1 MPTVVAVGSA
11 LLDRIYPVT
20 NLPEP
25 DGGAF
30 ARDERTAAGGV
41 AANVATACARLGRDA
56 GVEQCP
62 EHRGAVGGCA
72 ATGVVTH
79 VREDDGP
86 VRGHAVAA
94 AYEAPRPVVTGF
106 ETVEL
111 VGTDG
116 VDGTYA
122 VTGEGGTR
130 YELQVGLERAEP
142 PADAT
147 VTDIGDL
154 FAERASFLR
163 TALDGAATVYP
174 ETRRGEWVRH
184 AVFGGY
190 FRIDGATYRG
200 FERQQTD
207 AAFFSEEV
215 WYVLGLSRS
224 TATADRRLRFPEIPR
239 DVRGTVDE
247 LLARSDPDGATL
259 ESVPET
265 LASFLDEQS
274 PFLEHGISF
283 AVDVG
288 T

>member
-1 MPTVVAVGSA
+1 MST
-11 LLDRIYPVT
+11 
-20 NLPEP
+20 
-25 DGGAF
+25 DGGEMGTPTGTDTSTPTPTGTPSGTVRLVPS
-30 ARDERTAAGGV
+30 ARGEALDGPLAVYPTDLREELLLAAE
-41 AANVATACARLGRDA
+41 TS
-56 GVEQCP
+56 E
-62 EHRGAVGGCA
+62 
-72 ATGVVTH
+72 
-79 VREDDGP
+79 P